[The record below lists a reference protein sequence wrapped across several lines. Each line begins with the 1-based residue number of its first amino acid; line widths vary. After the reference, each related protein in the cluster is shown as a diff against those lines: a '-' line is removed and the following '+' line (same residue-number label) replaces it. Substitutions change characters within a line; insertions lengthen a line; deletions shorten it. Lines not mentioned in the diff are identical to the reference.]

1 MNVTKE
7 MLRLYAITDRRWTG
21 RQNLYEQIE
30 DALKGG
36 VTMVQLREKHLPEDA
51 LIREAVKVK
60 ELCRRYQVPLII
72 NDNVNAALQS
82 GADGVHVGIQD
93 APVPEVR
100 RNVPENFIIG
110 ATCKTVEQARAAQR
124 DGADYIG
131 AGAVFPS
138 PTKKNALRITAE
150 QLREICSSVSIP
162 AVAIGGIGLDNLC
175 YLKGTGISGIAV
187 VSAVF
192 AAEDIQG
199 AAAGLKAA
207 VDDCLETGR

>member
-36 VTMVQLREKHLPEDA
+36 VTMIQLREKHLPEDA
-51 LIREAVKVK
+51 LMREAVKVK

-93 APVPEVR
+93 APVPE
-100 RNVPENFIIG
+100 IG
-110 ATCKTVEQARAAQR
+110 RAH
-124 DGADYIG
+124 
-131 AGAVFPS
+131 V
-138 PTKKNALRITAE
+138 
-150 QLREICSSVSIP
+150 
-162 AVAIGGIGLDNLC
+162 
-175 YLKGTGISGIAV
+175 
-187 VSAVF
+187 
-192 AAEDIQG
+192 
-199 AAAGLKAA
+199 
-207 VDDCLETGR
+207 

>member
-51 LIREAVKVK
+51 LMREAVKVK

-93 APVPEVR
+93 APVPEIR

-138 PTKKNALRITAE
+138 PHKEKCPPDYCRTAE
-150 QLREICSSVSIP
+150 RNLFVCFYSRSCHRRYRPGQSVLPERHRYQRDCCGIRGFCRGRYPGSSSR
-162 AVAIGGIGLDNLC
+162 AEGR
-175 YLKGTGISGIAV
+175 SG
-187 VSAVF
+187 
-192 AAEDIQG
+192 
-199 AAAGLKAA
+199 
-207 VDDCLETGR
+207 